1 MAWLTLTL
9 RILLSGGLVVGVSE
23 LAKKNEVF
31 GALVASLPIL
41 SIAALLWLYYDT
53 GDAGK
58 VAIFSQSIF
67 WLVIPSLL
75 FFLTLPLLL
84 RRGLEFWPFTW
95 YCTVLDRSRLFVRA
109 ILLLWRSLDNLRSGI
124 FNLNRLKSSR
134 A

>member
-1 MAWLTLTL
+1 MVWLTLSL

-75 FFLTLPLLL
+75 FFVTLPLLL
-84 RRGLEFWPFTW
+84 RRGLEFWPSLGIALFL
-95 YCTVLDRSRLFVRA
+95 TVAAYLFG
-109 ILLLWRSLDNLRSGI
+109 LYFYSGEV
-124 FNLNRLKSSR
+124 SSS
-134 A
+134 